1 MTSCIK
7 GGAFS
12 GMIDEPD
19 YDNTEKLNVGGNI
32 SQQASE
38 NIFIDAQDDI
48 FIDAGVN
55 IKIEADEG
63 NVDIDGTEIYL
74 NWS

>member
-55 IKIEADEG
+55 IKIEKTMRAMSILMEPKY
-63 NVDIDGTEIYL
+63 T
-74 NWS
+74 